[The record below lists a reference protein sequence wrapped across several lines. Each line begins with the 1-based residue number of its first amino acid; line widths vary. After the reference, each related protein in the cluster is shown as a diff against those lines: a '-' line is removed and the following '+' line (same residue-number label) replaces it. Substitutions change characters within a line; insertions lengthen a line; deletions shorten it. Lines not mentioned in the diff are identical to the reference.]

1 MRDISIHTPVPALW
15 KDKKEQSHDGGTW
28 ICDVIV
34 MLKGRHHVTSQRIQ
48 DFQVVFFFNINE
60 VFSGEQE
67 KESIFRMRIG

>member
-1 MRDISIHTPVPALW
+1 MYSRTPDRVSVDFTHHVACVIFLYHTPVPALW

-48 DFQVVFFFNINE
+48 DFQVCFF
-60 VFSGEQE
+60 
-67 KESIFRMRIG
+67 SI